1 MCRVPKKLR
10 QRNGAGDAD
19 KKKEVSGFQG
29 FMVKGFHGLRDLLSN
44 LKYYFKATTNRVN
57 LKPET
62 LVYLYKVF
70 ILLPTLHHHK
80 LAV

>member
-1 MCRVPKKLR
+1 MCVGRKRPR

-19 KKKEVSGFQG
+19 KKKRFQG

>member
-1 MCRVPKKLR
+1 
-10 QRNGAGDAD
+10 
-19 KKKEVSGFQG
+19 
-29 FMVKGFHGLRDLLSN
+29 LLSN